1 MTQHYE
7 QIGLP
12 IWVIDSFE
20 ELRDLTED
28 QLKEKYYEL
37 SPKFESEAMW
47 SSYWITRIKSHV
59 L

>member
-28 QLKEKYYEL
+28 QLKEKYHAL

-47 SSYWITRIKSHV
+47 ASYWITRIKSHV